1 MLIMKLLGPPAFLED
16 PVGQMRPI
24 RPALLLC
31 KIYRLSIQD
40 PSLNVMG
47 RRPSKGKKRLAL
59 NLEDLSTFQQY
70 HLIPDNVPHL
80 PAMPLFQRIFSD
92 QIIILMVPLYPQN
105 RVGLLRKIF
114 TMILKGFIL
123 RLAQSKI
130 SADNDVILLRQ
141 LHAGSP

>member
-1 MLIMKLLGPPAFLED
+1 MQLLGPPAFLED

-70 HLIPDNVPHL
+70 HLVPDNVPHL

>member
-1 MLIMKLLGPPAFLED
+1 MPL
-16 PVGQMRPI
+16 QR
-24 RPALLLC
+24 
-31 KIYRLSIQD
+31 Q
-40 PSLNVMG
+40 
-47 RRPSKGKKRLAL
+47 KRLAL

-70 HLIPDNVPHL
+70 HLVPDNVPHL
-80 PAMPLFQRIFSD
+80 PAMPLFQRIFPD
-92 QIIILMVPLYPQN
+92 HIIILMVPLYPQN

-123 RLAQSKI
+123 RPAQSKI